1 MDAGV
6 EALRRRARA
15 RAMRVVAVALAAAL
29 ACVLDASA
37 REITLLKPGDAF
49 PKWSLVDE
57 TGKAKLSSQ
66 DLAGK
71 RYLLWFF
78 KADTIGGK
86 TIAQGFRD
94 HLADFEAKG
103 VTLVG
108 VSFDPPAAN
117 ASLLGGEH
125 PPFRLLSDGQ
135 RSLGLAV
142 GVADLPRTPA
152 PRRVSYL
159 VGPDGK
165 VERVYPDISPL
176 THPTDVLADLH

>member
-1 MDAGV
+1 MDVGM
-6 EALRRRARA
+6 EARRRSRA
-15 RAMRVVAVALAAAL
+15 RELRVVAAALAAAL

-57 TGKAKLSSQ
+57 TGTAKLSSQ

-78 KADTIGGK
+78 KAGTIGGK
-86 TIAQGFRD
+86 TLAQGLRD
-94 HLADFEAKG
+94 HLADFQAKG

-117 ASLLGGEH
+117 AKLLGEEP
-125 PPFRLLSDGQ
+125 PPFRLLSDAE
-135 RSLGLAV
+135 RSLGVAV

-159 VGPDGK
+159 VGADGK
-165 VERVYPDISPL
+165 VERVYADVSPL
-176 THPTDVLADLH
+176 TLPTAVLADLH